1 MRRFAVM
8 AVCAAFPWLAA
19 IGRAQDDNVYG
30 SKGTPTRGRIT
41 QVSPDKVTLQAAG
54 GARDFDVREIVRVT
68 FGGEPRELASGRRMA
83 AEGRYEDALKELE
96 NVKAEDITEDL
107 IKQDVAY
114 YLAYC
119 QGRLALTSGGDRA
132 AAISALKAFLGKNR
146 NTFHFYDGVE
156 LLGDLN
162 LAANDFAAA
171 ATFYGLLAKA
181 PWPDYRMR
189 AEIQLANAKCAD
201 GKYGEALP
209 MYEKLLGSG
218 LSSPETVQQMLHA
231 TVGKAVCLAAT
242 GKPQEAIKLLEEI
255 IAKQDPSDAKLF
267 ARVYNA
273 LGMSHMKLGKT
284 KEAILAFLHTEV
296 LYSGDPDTAAEAQ
309 YYLAKL
315 WDEVHNPDRANRARA
330 TLRSSYGGS
339 RWAGKN

>member
-1 MRRFAVM
+1 
-8 AVCAAFPWLAA
+8 
-19 IGRAQDDNVYG
+19 
-30 SKGTPTRGRIT
+30 
-41 QVSPDKVTLQAAG
+41 
-54 GARDFDVREIVRVT
+54 
-68 FGGEPRELASGRRMA
+68 
-83 AEGRYEDALKELE
+83 
-96 NVKAEDITEDL
+96 
-107 IKQDVAY
+107 
-114 YLAYC
+114 
-119 QGRLALTSGGDRA
+119 
-132 AAISALKAFLGKNR
+132 
-146 NTFHFYDGVE
+146 
-156 LLGDLN
+156 
-162 LAANDFAAA
+162 
-171 ATFYGLLAKA
+171 
-181 PWPDYRMR
+181 
-189 AEIQLANAKCAD
+189 
-201 GKYGEALP
+201 
-209 MYEKLLGSG
+209 
-218 LSSPETVQQMLHA
+218 MLHA